1 MRKVLIIDTSLLCVW
16 LKVTGMEICGSDDD
30 RWDFERVDQKIQAEI
45 AKSTTLVLPLAT
57 IVETGNH
64 IAQAR
69 AKKYETAEAFAKI
82 MTYAAD
88 ETSPWAGFS
97 EQIVLWEA
105 QSLKELAF
113 QFPNLAKQKTSMG
126 DASIVILGWHYHHKG
141 YQVEFLTADEQL
153 KAQEPTPPSPPTRR
167 SSRRFNNP
175 GTI

>member
-1 MRKVLIIDTSLLCVW
+1 
-16 LKVTGMEICGSDDD
+16 
-30 RWDFERVDQKIQAEI
+30 
-45 AKSTTLVLPLAT
+45 
-57 IVETGNH
+57 
-64 IAQAR
+64 
-69 AKKYETAEAFAKI
+69 
-82 MTYAAD
+82 MTYVAD
-88 ETSPWAGFS
+88 ETSPWAAFS

-126 DASIVILGWHYHHKG
+126 DASIVVLGWHYHHKG

-153 KAQEPTPPSPPTRR
+153 KAQEPTPPTPPTRR